1 MNCRRPPEAVLL
13 ALLKRKAAGH
23 LDIGRKKLITIDAEP
38 DARDLTESPLDFDPA
53 APADLAVI
61 NARLRDRQGMQAIL
75 VSGNVITHVGPQE
88 QTRSLISDRT
98 EVVDVGGNTV
108 LPGFTDSHLHL
119 TIAMQKSRG
128 ADLEGVTDGD
138 EMARILADLAH
149 SNSDEPLLQAF
160 GLHYLDPPLIPAEN
174 TRRALDAVVADKPLV
189 VYAHD
194 LHTVWAN
201 TRALDEAGL
210 LRSMPPF
217 PPMVEELGLDG
228 KIILGS
234 DGMPSGEMHEPE
246 VYYFLTGA
254 LEEKYPLPID
264 KRLDDLEAACTQLAR
279 LGFTC
284 VHNMGLAHPAEEVS
298 FCLLLLELEQAG
310 RLPIRVDTSISA
322 VADEHMLADVY
333 QAYLVRDAIH
343 GGRAREHTAA
353 ELHEAI
359 VEMLAETGRRR
370 HGPAARP
377 VHTEG
382 LAGVVHR
389 LHDRVLAKHVAPHR
403 ARGNPHEKAGMPEH
417 LREHGM
423 VRCDTVK
430 VFMDGVVEERT
441 AFRLDQEPEAGI
453 PEFSQPELDALVALA
468 DSLGMQ
474 VAAHCIGDA
483 AVRAMLDAIGAA
495 RAKNR
500 GVDEARGHRIPHR
513 VEHIEMCRAS
523 DVPRFGAQQVVASMQ
538 PLHERAPTT
547 RWHELVPRE
556 QWDTAFAWKD
566 ISDDG
571 GLLVFGSDW
580 PIVPCDVRLAVPH
593 AVSRTP
599 WFDGARDQS
608 VGLQRALDAYTCNA
622 AKTDYS
628 AATKGSVQAG
638 MLADLT
644 VLSGDVHTLAS
655 SDAPQPDI
663 LLTICDGRITWDG
676 LRPAARS
683 AGP

>member
-13 ALLKRKAAGH
+13 ALLKRKTTGR
-23 LDIGRKKLITIDAEP
+23 LDIGRKEMINIDAKP
-38 DARDLTESPLDFDPA
+38 DPRDLTEKPLDFDPA
-53 APADLAVI
+53 APADLAVV
-61 NARLRDRQGMQAIL
+61 NARLQGREGLQAIV
-75 VSGNVITHVGPQE
+75 VSGNLITRVGPHE
-88 QTRSLISDRT
+88 QVRRLISDRT
-98 EVVDVGGNTV
+98 EVVDAEGNAV
-108 LPGFTDSHLHL
+108 LPGFTDSHVHL
-119 TIAMQKSRG
+119 TTAMQKSRG
-128 ADLEGVTDGD
+128 ADLEGVEDGD
-138 EMARILADLAH
+138 EMARILADFARD
-149 SNSDEPLLQAF
+149 NPDEPLLQAF
-160 GLHYLDPPLIPAEN
+160 GLHYLDPPLIPAE
-174 TRRALDAVVADKPLV
+174 TARQALDTVVADRPLV

-210 LRSMPPF
+210 LRSMPPY
-217 PPMVEELGLDG
+217 PPMIEELGLDG

-246 VYYFLTGA
+246 VYYFLSGP

-264 KRLDDLEAACTQLAR
+264 KRLDDLEAACKRLAR

-333 QAYLVRDAIH
+333 QAYLVRDAIR

-359 VEMLAETGRRR
+359 VEVLAETGRRR
-370 HGPAARP
+370 HGPDARP
-377 VHTEG
+377 VHTG
-382 LAGVVHR
+382 GAAGVVHR
-389 LHDRVLAKHVAPHR
+389 LHDRVLAKHVAPHQ
-403 ARGNPHEKAGMPEH
+403 ARDNPHEKAEMPEH
-417 LREHGM
+417 LRERGK

-430 VFMDGVVEERT
+430 VFMDGIVEEKT

-453 PEFSQPELDALVALA
+453 PEFSQPELDALVTLA

-483 AVRAMLDAIGAA
+483 SVRAMLDAISAA
-495 RAKNR
+495 RAANR
-500 GVDEARGHRIPHR
+500 EIDEARGHRIPHR
-513 VEHIEMCRAS
+513 VEHIEMCRA
-523 DVPRFGAQQVVASMQ
+523 DDLPRFGAQQAVASMQ

-547 RWHELVPRE
+547 LWHELVPRE
-556 QWDTAFAWKD
+556 RWETAFAWKD
-566 ISDDG
+566 ISDGG

-593 AVSRTP
+593 AVNRTP
-599 WFDGARDQS
+599 WFEGARDQS
-608 VGLQRALDAYTCNA
+608 VSLQRALDAYTSNA
-622 AKTDYS
+622 ARTDYS
-628 AATKGSVQAG
+628 AAIKGAIEPG

-644 VLSGDVHTLAS
+644 VISGDVHALAS
-655 SDAPQPDI
+655 SEAPRPDI
-663 LLTICDGRITWDG
+663 LLTICDGQITH
-676 LRPAARS
+676 RHQS
-683 AGP
+683 QEKQS

>member
-23 LDIGRKKLITIDAEP
+23 LDIGRKEMIDIDAKP
-38 DARDLTESPLDFDPA
+38 DPRALTEKPLDFDPA

-61 NARLRDRQGMQAIL
+61 NARLRDREGLQTIVVA
-75 VSGNVITHVGPQE
+75 GNLITYVGPHE
-88 QTRSLISDRT
+88 QAQQLISDGA
-98 EVVDVGGNTV
+98 EIVDAGGNAV
-108 LPGFTDSHLHL
+108 LPGFADSHLHL

-138 EMARILADLAH
+138 KMVRILADFARD
-149 SNSDEPLLQAF
+149 NPDEPLIQAF
-160 GLHYLDPPLIPAEN
+160 GLGYLDRPLIPAE
-174 TRRALDAVVADKPLV
+174 TARQALDAVVADRPLV

-210 LRSMPPF
+210 LRPMPPF
-217 PPMVEELGLDG
+217 PPMIEELGLDD

-234 DGMPSGEMHEPE
+234 DGMPSGEIHEPE
-246 VYYFLTGA
+246 VYYFLSGP
-254 LEEKYPLPID
+254 LEEKHPLSVD
-264 KRLDDLEAACTQLAR
+264 KRLDDLEAACKRLAR

-298 FCLLLLELEQAG
+298 FCLLLLELEQAN

-333 QAYLVRDAIH
+333 QAYLVRDAIR

-359 VEMLAETGRRR
+359 VEVLAETGRRR
-370 HGPAARP
+370 HGSAARP
-377 VHTEG
+377 AHTEG
-382 LAGVVHR
+382 TPGMVHR

-417 LREHGM
+417 LKERGK

-430 VFMDGVVEERT
+430 IFMDGVVEKKT
-441 AFRLDQEPEAGI
+441 AFRLDQEPEKGI
-453 PEFSQPELDALVALA
+453 PEFSQPELDALVGLA

-483 AVRAMLDAIGAA
+483 SVRSMLDAIGAA
-495 RAKNR
+495 RAANR
-500 GVDEARGHRIPHR
+500 EIDQTRGHRIPHR
-513 VEHIEMCRAS
+513 IEHIEMCRA
-523 DVPRFGAQQVVASMQ
+523 DDLPRFGAQQTVASMQ

-547 RWHELVPRE
+547 LWHKLVPRE
-556 QWDTAFAWKD
+556 QWETAFAWKD
-566 ISDDG
+566 ISDGG

-608 VGLQRALDAYTCNA
+608 VSLQRALDAYTANA

-628 AATKGSVQAG
+628 AAIKGALEPG

-644 VLSGDVHTLAS
+644 VLSGDVAALANS
-655 SDAPQPDI
+655 ESPPPDI
-663 LLTICDGRITWDG
+663 LLTICDGQITY
-676 LRPAARS
+676 RRRERQRKQS
-683 AGP
+683 